1 MRKEFE
7 GVGKGGITE
16 VRVNAMS
23 ARGGGEG
30 NPVCYF
36 SSRVLIPSPPPPPSP
51 FTTPSNACHTGY
63 KSAVLTS
70 KHKLYVVQ
78 LEVISETGRVKTRT
92 RWTREEERTE
102 TLSSLLPRAPLSP
115 PHL

>member
-23 ARGGGEG
+23 ARGGREG

-36 SSRVLIPSPPPPPSP
+36 SSRVLIPYPSYFENSPCENG
-51 FTTPSNACHTGY
+51 NAMDARG
-63 KSAVLTS
+63 
-70 KHKLYVVQ
+70 
-78 LEVISETGRVKTRT
+78 
-92 RWTREEERTE
+92 
-102 TLSSLLPRAPLSP
+102 
-115 PHL
+115 

>member
-23 ARGGGEG
+23 ARGGREG

-36 SSRVLIPSPPPPPSP
+36 SSRVLIPSPP

-63 KSAVLTS
+63 KSGVLTS
-70 KHKLYVVQ
+70 KHRLYVVQ
-78 LEVISETGRVKTRT
+78 LQAISKTGRVKTKT
-92 RWTREEERTE
+92 R
-102 TLSSLLPRAPLSP
+102 
-115 PHL
+115 

>member
-23 ARGGGEG
+23 ARGGREG
-30 NPVCYF
+30 IPACYF
-36 SSRVLIPSPPPPPSP
+36 SSRVRIPSPP

-63 KSAVLTS
+63 KSVVLTS
-70 KHKLYVVQ
+70 KHKFYVVQ
-78 LEVISETGRVKTRT
+78 REAISKTGHVKTRT
-92 RWTREEERTE
+92 R
-102 TLSSLLPRAPLSP
+102 
-115 PHL
+115 

>member
-23 ARGGGEG
+23 ARGGREG

-36 SSRVLIPSPPPPPSP
+36 SSRVLIPSPS
-51 FTTPSNACHTGY
+51 FHYSFKY
-63 KSAVLTS
+63 
-70 KHKLYVVQ
+70 
-78 LEVISETGRVKTRT
+78 
-92 RWTREEERTE
+92 
-102 TLSSLLPRAPLSP
+102 LPHRLQIRGFNSQT
-115 PHL
+115 